1 MLFQAEIL
9 SFGENNLG
17 YGPYFVIPTDLVEA
31 YLKTTTTKRVKCTLN
46 NSLTIDRA
54 ISLKDTMYYI
64 LINQPILKTL
74 GVSFGDTIEV
84 QLIADASKYGV
95 EITDE
100 MTEVLY
106 QDPEGR
112 TLFHKLTPGKQ
123 RSLIL
128 LINKI
133 KSTQLRIEKSF
144 VILEHLKKQNGKLDF
159 EQLNEDFKK
168 ARSTIK
174 F

>member
-31 YLKTTTTKRVKCTLN
+31 HLKTTTTKRVKCTLN

-54 ISLKDTMYYI
+54 ISKKDTMYYI
-64 LINQPILKTL
+64 LINQPILKSIGIT
-74 GVSFGDTIEV
+74 FGDIVNV
-84 QLIADASKYGV
+84 QLKTDDSKYGV

-100 MTEVLY
+100 MIEVLY
-106 QDPEGR
+106 QDPDGSV
-112 TLFHKLTPGKQ
+112 LFHKLTPGKQ
-123 RSLIL
+123 RTLIL

-133 KSTQLRIEKSF
+133 KSTQLRIEKCF
-144 VILEHLKKQNGKLDF
+144 VILEHLKKQNGTLDF
-159 EQLNEDFKK
+159 EQLNEDFKD
-168 ARSTIK
+168 ARNNYK